1 MVSEGKGVARRCLGI
16 KGDGTP
22 CGAPPLRDGQHCF
35 WHAPATR
42 AEAQEARRLGG
53 LRRRREHTL
62 AGVYD
67 LEGVTTLEQIRR
79 VVEIAILDTLELPNS
94 IARNRTLGSLAQ
106 TAQRILETDEFAT
119 RLEALEGALQRRPA
133 GARGQ

>member
-16 KGDGTP
+16 KGDGAP
-22 CGAPPLRDGQHCF
+22 CGAPPLRDGPHCF
-35 WHAPATR
+35 WHAPATQS
-42 AEAQEARRLGG
+42 EAQEARRLGG

-106 TAQRILETDEFAT
+106 TAQRILEADEFAA
-119 RLEALEGALQRRPA
+119 RLEALEAALQRRPA
-133 GARGQ
+133 GARGR